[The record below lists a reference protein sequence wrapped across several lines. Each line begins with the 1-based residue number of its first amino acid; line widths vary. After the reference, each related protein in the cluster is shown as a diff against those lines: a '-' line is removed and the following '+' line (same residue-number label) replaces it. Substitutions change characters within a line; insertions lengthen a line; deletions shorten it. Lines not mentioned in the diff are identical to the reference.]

1 MTWLV
6 LFPSGFYYVK
16 KCERLH
22 TELLIT
28 IKNIK
33 RFFWHTKTQ
42 KKIREH
48 LSPFLVWC
56 MNFKR
61 IFQIKTETSC
71 FLRLYKNCEP
81 LWQNSLFTKGWNHV
95 RRSILFMN
103 AKIKTIKKTPS
114 VCHRIVQL
122 QYIFLLFFYA
132 FSCVHDCIF
141 LSNSVG
147 HDSLS
152 SRLIWSVR
160 VWLCTQFGGLMS
172 SLGSRKPSFFFL
184 WRRKSKWVDIN
195 SDTAIIFVCH
205 MVRATARYFL
215 NLSMPF
221 VFMKTQMYWY
231 VVFIQICVNSTT

>member
-172 SLGSRKPSFFFL
+172 SLGSRKPSFFFFDEENQNELTSILIQQSYLFVIWSERLRDISSTYQCLLFL
-184 WRRKSKWVDIN
+184 WK
-195 SDTAIIFVCH
+195 
-205 MVRATARYFL
+205 
-215 NLSMPF
+215 LSCIDM
-221 VFMKTQMYWY
+221 
-231 VVFIQICVNSTT
+231 